1 MFRIVI
7 NGCCGRMGLTV
18 GRLAGRD
25 PSLKIASAVEY
36 RGHAAIGKDYGTILL
51 NSSIG
56 VPITETIVGPADALI
71 DFSTPEAVLA
81 RVPECIKRKI
91 AMVVGTTGL
100 KDEHGK
106 ELKKAAAKIPILVS
120 SNMSFGVNLLFK
132 ITEDVARA
140 LGPDFDV
147 EIVETHHRM
156 KKDAPSGTALTLAQG
171 ISEARGGASIIHGRS
186 GVVGERKKGE
196 IGVHAVR
203 GGDIVGEHTI
213 CYISDGESFEI
224 THRARTREIF
234 AGGALRISRVLAKK
248 KPGLYSFRDLL

>member
-18 GRLAGRD
+18 GRLALADQEYG
-25 PSLKIASAVEY
+25 IAGAVEHA
-36 RGHAAIGKDYGTILL
+36 GHPSVGKDYGELL
-51 NSSIG
+51 QNGKLGLKVATS
-56 VPITETIVGPADALI
+56 VQDKADAMI
-71 DFSTPEAVLA
+71 DFSNPEAVLA
-81 RVPECIKRKI
+81 RLPECVKRKI
-91 AMVVGTTGL
+91 AVVVGTTGL
-100 KDEHGK
+100 TEDHVREI
-106 ELKKAAAKIPILVS
+106 KKAAVKIPILLS

-140 LGPDFDV
+140 LGPEFDV

-156 KKDAPSGTALTLAQG
+156 KKDAPSGTALSLAKG
-171 ISEARGGASIIHGRS
+171 IAAARGGAGIVHGRS
-186 GVVGERKKGE
+186 GLVGERKRGE
-196 IGVHAVR
+196 IAVHAVR

-213 CYISDGESFEI
+213 YYLTDGESFEI

-234 AGGALRISRVLAKK
+234 ARGALRISRVLAKK

>member
-1 MFRIVI
+1 M
-7 NGCCGRMGLTV
+7 
-18 GRLAGRD
+18 
-25 PSLKIASAVEY
+25 KIASAVEH
-36 RGHAAIGKDYGTILL
+36 RGHAAVGKDYGEILQ
-51 NSSIG
+51 NGAMG
-56 VPITETIVGPADALI
+56 VNVTEAISGPADALI

-81 RVPECIKRKI
+81 RVPECVKHKI
-91 AMVVGTTGL
+91 AMVVGTTGFNEAQL
-100 KDEHGK
+100 K

-156 KKDAPSGTALTLAQG
+156 KKDAPSGTALTLAKG
-171 ISEARGGASIIHGRS
+171 ISEARGGSAIVHGRS

-213 CYISDGESFEI
+213 YYIAEGESFEI

-234 AGGALRISRVLAKK
+234 ARGALRISQVLAKR

>member
-18 GRLAGRD
+18 GRLAGQD
-25 PSLKIASAVEY
+25 KALKIASAVEHK
-36 RGHAAIGKDYGTILL
+36 GHAALGKDYGELL
-51 NSSIG
+51 QNGALGLKVSESIA
-56 VPITETIVGPADALI
+56 GPADALI

-81 RVPECIKRKI
+81 RVPECVKHKI
-91 AMVVGTTGL
+91 AMVVGTTGF
-100 KDEHGK
+100 KDDQVK
-106 ELKKAAAKIPILVS
+106 ELKKAATKIPILVS

-140 LGPDFDV
+140 LGPDFDI

-171 ISEARGGASIIHGRS
+171 IAEARGGATIHHGRS
-186 GVVGERKKGE
+186 GTVGERKKGE

-213 CYISDGESFEI
+213 YYIADGESFEI

-234 AGGALRISRVLAKK
+234 ARGALRISQVLAKK
-248 KPGLYSFRDLL
+248 KPGYYSFRDLL